1 MLVAARTARSGRPA
15 QAHPSLLRVC
25 AHVAATAGAMDI
37 TWLRVQLVADLL
49 FRTAELR
56 DMQVLT
62 VLAFADQSAAR
73 METFKR
79 GG

>member
-1 MLVAARTARSGRPA
+1 
-15 QAHPSLLRVC
+15 
-25 AHVAATAGAMDI
+25 MDI

-62 VLAFADQSAAR
+62 VLAFADQSAAP